1 MIVWL
6 RIQFGVCSTTQSSEV
21 EIDRVN
27 YLNNWLLTFV
37 SAVVPSDL
45 RTRCLLWLKKGRS
58 AVGFF
63 CFVSAFSLRTRSVLI
78 VRVGSAFL
86 LTANWVLRLFRMKL
100 RETTST
106 HCWLQIAHRWRCKST
121 VALVF
126 RCWALWTSEGSW
138 TVARII
144 WILLMIVTR
153 NLSSLY
159 LISPSRSCFSCS
171 DAMSFDSRC
180 MFARHWKH
188 RLQLVAWVALA
199 NIYII
204 RDHCYLTVALE

>member
-1 MIVWL
+1 MVSVALGCLFSNLIVCNSIVPCNCSTAHRKSVNRFGQYLLEVPLFLESEGGIPFYLCETEVSFRIIVWL
-6 RIQFGVCSTTQSSEV
+6 RIQFGACSTTQSSEV

-58 AVGFF
+58 AVRFF

-106 HCWLQIAHRWRCKST
+106 HC
-121 VALVF
+121 
-126 RCWALWTSEGSW
+126 
-138 TVARII
+138 
-144 WILLMIVTR
+144 
-153 NLSSLY
+153 
-159 LISPSRSCFSCS
+159 
-171 DAMSFDSRC
+171 
-180 MFARHWKH
+180 
-188 RLQLVAWVALA
+188 
-199 NIYII
+199 
-204 RDHCYLTVALE
+204 